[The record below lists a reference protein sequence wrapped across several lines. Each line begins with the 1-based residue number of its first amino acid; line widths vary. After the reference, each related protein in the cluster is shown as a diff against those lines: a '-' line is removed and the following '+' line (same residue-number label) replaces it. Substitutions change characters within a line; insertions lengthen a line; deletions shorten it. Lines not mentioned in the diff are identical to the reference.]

1 MQLKRFPIGYILFWG
16 IAIIL
21 AVGAFRFA
29 RDFTI
34 CWRLTSLP
42 GLPPKA
48 CSTEPVYALEPPVLV
63 DKSLI
68 TERTPTPEPSIP
80 VEINYPTWDGASRIN
95 ILFVGLRGESIDEG
109 CPFCTDTLI
118 LLTVDPITKTAGM
131 LSIPRDIW
139 ANIPGFGYSRINTA
153 WPLGRGSRL
162 PGGGPALTMK
172 TISYFIGVPVD
183 YYVQVDFD
191 TFVDMIDLI
200 GGVDIYN
207 EETLILDPVAH
218 GKDYPKV
225 KLTCCGMRHLK
236 GRVALAYARC
246 RYDKQGCKGGDI
258 ERAKRQQNMIFAIR
272 DKVLSAE
279 YFPNLLAQAPELYGS
294 FSAGIHTNMS
304 LDAVVKL
311 AVLARDIP
319 KGNIKNAVIDNTMI
333 ALDSTILGGQNA
345 SIIRPFPDK
354 VRLLRDEIFS
364 SQGPLSPLA
373 QGDLA
378 SLMQADEARIR
389 ILNGT
394 SNTALDAQTANFL
407 SQKGMVVTELGKTKI
422 LNRTIIVLY
431 SPKLYALKFLLDIFD
446 INHSTQILI
455 RPDPLQTVDIEIR
468 LGKDWIGKLPTEE

>member
-1 MQLKRFPIGYILFWG
+1 
-16 IAIIL
+16 
-21 AVGAFRFA
+21 
-29 RDFTI
+29 
-34 CWRLTSLP
+34 
-42 GLPPKA
+42 
-48 CSTEPVYALEPPVLV
+48 
-63 DKSLI
+63 
-68 TERTPTPEPSIP
+68 
-80 VEINYPTWDGASRIN
+80 
-95 ILFVGLRGESIDEG
+95 
-109 CPFCTDTLI
+109 
-118 LLTVDPITKTAGM
+118 
-131 LSIPRDIW
+131 
-139 ANIPGFGYSRINTA
+139 
-153 WPLGRGSRL
+153 
-162 PGGGPALTMK
+162 
-172 TISYFIGVPVD
+172 
-183 YYVQVDFD
+183 
-191 TFVDMIDLI
+191 
-200 GGVDIYN
+200 
-207 EETLILDPVAH
+207 
-218 GKDYPKV
+218 
-225 KLTCCGMRHLK
+225 
-236 GRVALAYARC
+236 
-246 RYDKQGCKGGDI
+246 
-258 ERAKRQQNMIFAIR
+258 
-272 DKVLSAE
+272 
-279 YFPNLLAQAPELYGS
+279 
-294 FSAGIHTNMS
+294 MS